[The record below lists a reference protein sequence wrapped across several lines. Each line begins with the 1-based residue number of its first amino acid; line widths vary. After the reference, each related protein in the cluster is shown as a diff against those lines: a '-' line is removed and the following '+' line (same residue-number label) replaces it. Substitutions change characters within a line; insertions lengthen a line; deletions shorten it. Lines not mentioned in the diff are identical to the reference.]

1 MKKYKFTING
11 NTYDVEM
18 ESIEDNVAKME
29 INGTHYDVEIH
40 REVKKSKTPTLL
52 RPSVPKPDKSDIQ
65 KKDGGT
71 TSVIEAPLPGSII
84 SIDVKAGDIV
94 KKDQR
99 ILVMEAMKMEN
110 NVLAE
115 KDCVI
120 EKILVSPGDT
130 VLQGDT
136 LVEVL

>member
-1 MKKYKFTING
+1 VKKYKFTING

-18 ESIEDNVAKME
+18 DSIEDNLAKLE
-29 INGTHYDVEIH
+29 INGTPYEVEIH
-40 REVKKSKTPTLL
+40 HEVKKSKTPTLL

-65 KKDGGT
+65 KKGGGT
-71 TSVIEAPLPGSII
+71 TSSVAAPLPGSII
-84 SIDVKAGDIV
+84 SVDVKAGDIV

-130 VLQGDT
+130 VLQGDA